1 MRILRR
7 DKESLKRKVARE
19 AAILLY
25 TGQEKEYRQA
35 KIKAAENLGVK
46 ILPSNREI
54 AEELDSLAQEL
65 EGKERERRLIE
76 MRKTALQIMKV
87 LKAFNPRLVGSVWR
101 GTANRKSDIDILIFH
116 DMPKRI
122 VTILEKAGF
131 SIRGAEWRTIE
142 KKGEKKS
149 FFHLFLEYSGY
160 EIEVVVKPLEESEI
174 VEKCEIYGDKIIGLS
189 IEELEEVLRRN
200 PLQRFLPE

>member
-1 MRILRR
+1 MRR

-35 KIKAAENLGVK
+35 KIRAAENLGVK

-65 EGKERERRLIE
+65 EGKIREKRLIE
-76 MRKTALQIMKV
+76 MRKTALQIMKA
-87 LKAFNPRLVGSVWR
+87 LKVFNPRLIGSIWR

-116 DMPKRI
+116 NIPKRI
-122 VTILEKAGF
+122 VTTLKKAGF
-131 SIRGAEWRTIE
+131 SIHRIEWQTTE

-149 FFHLFLEYSGY
+149 SFHIFLEYSGY
-160 EIEVVVKPLEESEI
+160 EVEVVVKSLEESKI
-174 VEKCEIYGDKIIGLS
+174 AEKCEIYGDEIIGLS
-189 IEELEEVLRRN
+189 IGELEEVLRRN
-200 PLQRFLPE
+200 PLQRFLPK